1 MRGEMQKTAAQVA
14 PRLFLGLAMLG
25 LLPGVICAQQSAPR
39 FIPQDENPED
49 FPAGPGRDDTFY
61 SCTACHGFKLIA
73 QQGMN
78 RRQWEDSINLM
89 VAKHN
94 MPPLDAKTRETVLNY
109 LEATFPP
116 RTQRGWQNPFLNR

>member
-1 MRGEMQKTAAQVA
+1 MRFHKQKAAARTVR
-14 PRLFLGLAMLG
+14 RLLLALVLVMPSAAG
-25 LLPGVICAQQSAPR
+25 AQQAAPR
-39 FIPQDENPED
+39 FIPQNENPED

-94 MPPLDAKTRETVLNY
+94 MPPLDARTREVVLNY
-109 LEATFPP
+109 LEATYPP
-116 RTQRGWQNPFLNR
+116 RAQRGWQNPFLNR